1 MEIASGMSHDGRY
14 LAVLREVLEVLQSIE
29 LLEYHDK
36 NWLPQWAIQSPRVLV
51 EQKIG
56 MIRRGLQALNDYE
69 CPPPV
74 QR

>member
-1 MEIASGMSHDGRY
+1 MEIASGMSHDDRY

-36 NWLPQWAIQSPRVLV
+36 NWLPQWAIESPRVLV
-51 EQKIG
+51 EQKIR
-56 MIRRGLQALNDYE
+56 MIRRGLQALNNYE
-69 CPPPV
+69 CHPPV